1 MDAGRQIR
9 LLPRYKHGQDPAL
22 HRIARLIRTSARDP
36 IARGLPCRFLR
47 HFGESSEARR
57 VFRLLLVLTLQPAY
71 SIPIR
76 SEDWKSRDAQRAF
89 HRPSAGKSGASR
101 LRLLRRS
108 THTWMVPQTNTTRG
122 KEPLRP
128 LDPWGTRVGSCGRL
142 EPCHPVLPSRWIRG
156 LRAKHSREYWLWRRV
171 LEPEHTRLRRRRP
184 QRR

>member
-22 HRIARLIRTSARDP
+22 HRSARLIRTSARDSLT
-36 IARGLPCRFLR
+36 RGLPWWLLR
-47 HFGESSEARR
+47 HLGESSQDTR
-57 VFRLLLVLTLQPAY
+57 VFPLLLVLTVQPAY
-71 SIPIR
+71 SIPVR
-76 SEDWKSRDAQRAF
+76 SEDWKSGDAQRTF
-89 HRPSAGKSGASR
+89 HRPSAGKSGASG

-108 THTWMVPQTNTTRG
+108 IHTWMVPQTNTTRG

-128 LDPWGTRVGSCGRL
+128 LDPWGSRVGSCRRL
-142 EPCHPVLPSRWIRG
+142 EPRHPVLPSRWIRG

-171 LEPEHTRLRRRRP
+171 PEPEHTRLRRRGP